1 MRRVGSLTAAVVAL
15 LLLGLVVGVPA
26 SRAASRTADPG
37 RAEDS
42 LSPQAAAHPT
52 DAELDAIVAEG
63 GALYAAN
70 CAVCHGATG
79 GGIEEAR
86 LAFPTTHRHCTR
98 CHKPNNR
105 VVMPLSQMTADNDM
119 FSLGTPPPL
128 QGAGMAATVPADAL
142 FAYVRTTMPRYE
154 PGRLSDGAYWKIVA
168 FLADLN
174 QRDDATAEAVA
185 AAVASEE

>member
-1 MRRVGSLTAAVVAL
+1 MRRAGSLTTVAVAL
-15 LLLGLVVGVPA
+15 LLLGPVVGVPA
-26 SRAASRTADPG
+26 SRAASHTTDPV
-37 RAEDS
+37 RAEEP
-42 LSPQAAAHPT
+42 LPPRTVAHPT
-52 DAELDAIVAEG
+52 DAERDVIVAAG

-86 LAFPTTHRHCTR
+86 LAFPATHRHCTR

-128 QGAGMAATVPADAL
+128 HGEGMAATVPADAL
-142 FAYVRTTMPRYE
+142 FAYVRSTMPRYE
-154 PGRLSDGAYWKIVA
+154 PGRLSDRAYWKIVA

-185 AAVASEE
+185 RAVASEQ